1 MEAIRE
7 QNSAKANMELLHTT
21 KCNETVKELNVLF
34 AGKPSVTGQEVS
46 WILSCEYDFV
56 LRFRFLF

>member
-7 QNSAKANMELLHTT
+7 QNPAKANMELLHMA

-34 AGKPSVTGQEVS
+34 AGKLSVTEQEVS
-46 WILSCEYDFV
+46 
-56 LRFRFLF
+56 

>member
-7 QNSAKANMELLHTT
+7 QNPAKANMELLHMV

-34 AGKPSVTGQEVS
+34 AGKPSVDMKLVGY
-46 WILSCEYDFV
+46 LSCEYNFI
-56 LRFRFLF
+56 LGFRFLF